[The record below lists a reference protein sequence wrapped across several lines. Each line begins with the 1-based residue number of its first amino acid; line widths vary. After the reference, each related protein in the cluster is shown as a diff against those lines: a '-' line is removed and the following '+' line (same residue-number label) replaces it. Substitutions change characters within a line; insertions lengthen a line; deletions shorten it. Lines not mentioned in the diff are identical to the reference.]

1 LTIGGDEATVRTRCR
16 RLARIRLLPSRQ
28 RAAPRVVVKFPHFAS
43 KAAVDDLLLLKL
55 DPSYRSELLRR
66 CGAKAHIE
74 LPLRARSLKSL
85 LK

>member
-1 LTIGGDEATVRTRCR
+1 MTIGGDEATVGTRCR
-16 RLARIRLLPSRQ
+16 RPARNETVA
-28 RAAPRVVVKFPHFAS
+28 RATAGRPRVVVKFPHFAS

>member
-1 LTIGGDEATVRTRCR
+1 M
-16 RLARIRLLPSRQ
+16 
-28 RAAPRVVVKFPHFAS
+28 KFPHFAS

-55 DPSYRSELLRR
+55 DPSYRSDLLRC